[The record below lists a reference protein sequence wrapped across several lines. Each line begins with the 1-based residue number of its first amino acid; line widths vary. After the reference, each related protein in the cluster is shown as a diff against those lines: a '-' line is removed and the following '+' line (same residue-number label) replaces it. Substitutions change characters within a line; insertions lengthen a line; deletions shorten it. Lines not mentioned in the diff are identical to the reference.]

1 MTAAARPRIAV
12 YSRQGCHLCELL
24 IEQLLPLLRGR
35 ADVVVRDVDSRDDWR
50 AKYGLRVPVVELDG
64 AELCRYE
71 LDAAAVRRAL
81 DAHA

>member
-1 MTAAARPRIAV
+1 M

-24 IEQLLPLLRGR
+24 IEQLLPLARGR
-35 ADVVVRDVDSRDDWR
+35 ADVVVRDVDSREDWR
-50 AKYGLRVPVVELDG
+50 ERYGLLIPVVEMDG